1 MANGGWLSDEHIS
14 LAQVLSKQFPEIS
27 GLQSPL
33 LSQTNGFL
41 PVMGCER
48 SIQIHNINGNHWV
61 TSYIGYDGELYMYD
75 SSFSPG
81 KLGIVV
87 MQILDEL
94 YIFFSLEEGELSSSL
109 THQLAKI
116 YKGLISKV
124 EDDEGVEESKTLF
137 VD

>member
-1 MANGGWLSDEHIS
+1 
-14 LAQVLSKQFPEIS
+14 
-27 GLQSPL
+27 
-33 LSQTNGFL
+33 
-41 PVMGCER
+41 
-48 SIQIHNINGNHWV
+48 
-61 TSYIGYDGELYMYD
+61 MYD

-87 MQILDEL
+87 MQTLDES
-94 YIFFSLEEGELSSSL
+94 FFSLEEGELSSSL

-124 EDDEGVEESKTLF
+124 EDDEGVEESKTIF